1 MTDSSLILP
10 KVEESEQYLLL
21 HDISTKVLVFF
32 LFESFL

>member
-1 MTDSSLILP
+1 MTGRSLILS

-21 HDISTKVLVFF
+21 HDISTKVLVY